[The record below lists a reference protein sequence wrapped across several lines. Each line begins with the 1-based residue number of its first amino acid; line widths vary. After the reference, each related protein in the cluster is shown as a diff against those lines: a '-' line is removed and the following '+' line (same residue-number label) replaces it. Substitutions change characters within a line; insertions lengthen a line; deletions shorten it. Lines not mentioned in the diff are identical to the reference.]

1 MKMTA
6 LGFGF
11 LSVALVAS
19 FAFGMMVEAARSSQ
33 AEAKKDVRVTG
44 IGGVFFKAHDA
55 MKLAAWYREHLGI
68 PSEGAESG
76 AYHQFEWREK
86 DDPSKEGGTVWAVFP
101 ETAPNFGASK
111 SPLMIDYRV
120 ANLEYILAQ
129 LRKEGVQVEDK
140 IEDAPYGRF
149 GHATDPEGNRFELW
163 EPK

>member
-1 MKMTA
+1 MTTLTLAITSAA
-6 LGFGF
+6 L
-11 LSVALVAS
+11 ATS
-19 FAFGMMVEAARSSQ
+19 FACGMMVQAARGSS
-33 AEAKKDVRVTG
+33 AEKKDVRVTG

-76 AYHQFEWREK
+76 AYHEFEWLEK
-86 DDPSKEGGTVWAVFP
+86 DNPSKTGGTVWAVFP
-101 ETAPNFGASK
+101 ETTKNFGASK

-120 ANLEYILAQ
+120 ANLERLLAQ
-129 LRKEGVQVEDK
+129 LKSEGVQVEDK

>member
-1 MKMTA
+1 MTTA
-6 LGFGF
+6 TL
-11 LSVALVAS
+11 LAISTAMAAS
-19 FAFGMMVEAARSSQ
+19 FALGMMVQAKQSSESN
-33 AEAKKDVRVTG
+33 APKDVRVTG

-86 DDPSKEGGTVWAVFP
+86 DDPSKTGGTVWAVFP
-101 ETAPNFGASK
+101 ETAKTFGASK
-111 SPLMIDYRV
+111 SPLMINYRV
-120 ANLEYILAQ
+120 ANLERLLAE
-129 LRKEGVQVEDK
+129 LKSEGVQVEDK

-149 GHATDPEGNRFELW
+149 GHAMDPEGNQIEDW

>member
-19 FAFGMMVEAARSSQ
+19 FAFGMMVEAARGSQ
-33 AEAKKDVRVTG
+33 TTTNKDVRVTG

-55 MKLAAWYREHLGI
+55 PKLAVWYREHLGI
-68 PSEGAESG
+68 TFDADGPNSFHS
-76 AYHQFEWREK
+76 FEWLEK
-86 DDPSKEGGTVWAVFP
+86 EDPSKTGSTVWAVFP
-101 ETAPNFGASK
+101 ETTKYFGESK
-111 SPLMIDYRV
+111 SSLMINYRV
-120 ANLEYILAQ
+120 ANLDYVLAQ

-140 IEDAPYGRF
+140 IDDAPYGRF

>member
-1 MKMTA
+1 MTTLTLAITSAA
-6 LGFGF
+6 L
-11 LSVALVAS
+11 ATS
-19 FAFGMMVEAARSSQ
+19 FVCGMMVQAARGSS
-33 AEAKKDVRVTG
+33 AENKDVRVTG

-76 AYHQFEWREK
+76 AYHQFEWLEK
-86 DDPSKEGGTVWAVFP
+86 DDPSKTGGTVWAVFP
-101 ETAPNFGASK
+101 ETTKNFGASK

-120 ANLEYILAQ
+120 ANLERLLAQ
-129 LRKEGVQVEDK
+129 LKSEGVQVEDK

-149 GHATDPEGNRFELW
+149 GHATDPEGNRIEFW